1 MKVGVI
7 GAGYW
12 GKKHVEE
19 YTKLGHDV
27 FVSDQLKENRNFC
40 EMNFGSKTF
49 DDYNKILQ
57 DGEISAVS
65 ICTPDST
72 HKKIAIEALEH
83 KKNILVEKPLSTSL
97 NDIDEILQK
106 AKDCQKFVM
115 CGHIFRFN
123 NVIKKVKEIIQASTL
138 GKIFVIELCWTDHYP
153 ILGVNS
159 LLDKDI
165 LFDQGVHPIDI
176 VDFIFNSKH
185 SKISCI
191 GSGFR
196 IQNLEYVLINYH
208 LDNGTNESPIVTI
221 KLSWITPFR
230 SREMKIIGSEKSII
244 LDCTNQKIQ
253 LVENSTKKSQE
264 IFVEPNNTLK
274 DELEYFVNCCND
286 NKTIQ
291 PPYPNGAVGKRI
303 VEILEKAQNSL
314 QQNL

>member
-27 FVSDQLKENRNFC
+27 FVSDLLKENRNFC
-40 EMNFGSKTF
+40 EMNYSSKTF

-57 DGEISAVS
+57 DEEISSVS

-72 HKKIAIEALEH
+72 HKKIAIEALEN

-106 AKDCQKFVM
+106 AKDCKKLVM

-123 NVIKKVKEIIQASTL
+123 NALKKVKEIIQASKL

-159 LLDKDI
+159 LLEKDI

-176 VDFIFNSKH
+176 VDFIFNKKP
-185 SKISCI
+185 SKISCM
-191 GSGFR
+191 GSGIR
-196 IQNLEYVLINYH
+196 IKNPEYVLIKYH
-208 LDNGTNESPIVTI
+208 LDNGTNELPIVTI

-230 SREMKIIGSEKSII
+230 RREMKIMGSEKSLVI
-244 LDCTNQKIQ
+244 DYTNQKIT
-253 LVENSTKKSQE
+253 LVENATKKSQE
-264 IFVEPNNTLK
+264 IFVEPNNALK

-286 NKTIQ
+286 NKIIQ
-291 PPYPNGAVGKRI
+291 SPYPNGAIGKRI
-303 VEILEKAQNSL
+303 VEILEKAHNSL